1 MTRGNFLLITDTAN
15 WMSIQFNG
23 DMYPSCN
30 GKFVYHMLES
40 VETYD
45 DLAAAILKFDEE
57 RFGYADM
64 HDADLAPASIS
75 DDIDFSKDYF
85 AIYNSDYLYIK
96 NASNKDCTI
105 IAKNGVKQ
113 TIKPGEIQIWN
124 YGNLVALDDEVLEE
138 LELDDN
144 EKKFV
149 YGEQQKE
156 TEESSFDDRLRVIFE
171 ECYRNANLK
180 RVECGK
186 GIIKIY
192 NGAFLNCQKL
202 KYFELG
208 DMVEEIGDSAFMN
221 TALTEIDLPDSIW
234 RVGRDAFNTAALHN
248 GKNAD
253 VGPDGMYDISIPSS
267 IGYIQPGAFSNAAN
281 VHTSFVNRKLINACL
296 RSGNLQHC
304 YPCNMWRL
312 KIDGKPDIIMP
323 KDIDRSKLD
332 AVSDEINKF
341 MLSED
346 TIPPEIYRY
355 SQSATGLTA
364 ALEQCRKYPN
374 TNLKRFITR
383 NISIIFQNIICNP
396 LVKNGEELMVGLI
409 NDKVFTDT
417 ALKRLL
423 KEVEKV
429 EDTQNLTVLKTYIL
443 NSISN
448 CPQNTFRI

>member
-124 YGNLVALDDEVLEE
+124 RGNLVALDDEVLEE

-171 ECYRNANLK
+171 ECDSLLENLP
-180 RVECGK
+180 K
-186 GIIKIY
+186 G
-192 NGAFLNCQKL
+192 L
-202 KYFELG
+202 
-208 DMVEEIGDSAFMN
+208 
-221 TALTEIDLPDSIW
+221 
-234 RVGRDAFNTAALHN
+234 
-248 GKNAD
+248 
-253 VGPDGMYDISIPSS
+253 
-267 IGYIQPGAFSNAAN
+267 
-281 VHTSFVNRKLINACL
+281 
-296 RSGNLQHC
+296 
-304 YPCNMWRL
+304 
-312 KIDGKPDIIMP
+312 
-323 KDIDRSKLD
+323 
-332 AVSDEINKF
+332 SDEEKEI
-341 MLSED
+341 L
-346 TIPPEIYRY
+346 PPVAVLW
-355 SQSATGLTA
+355 S
-364 ALEQCRKYPN
+364 
-374 TNLKRFITR
+374 
-383 NISIIFQNIICNP
+383 
-396 LVKNGEELMVGLI
+396 
-409 NDKVFTDT
+409 
-417 ALKRLL
+417 ALKKYL
-423 KEVEKV
+423 EK
-429 EDTQNLTVLKTYIL
+429 
-443 NSISN
+443 
-448 CPQNTFRI
+448 

>member
-149 YGEQQKE
+149 CAGLAAAIEH
-156 TEESSFDDRLRVIFE
+156 
-171 ECYRNANLK
+171 C
-180 RVECGK
+180 
-186 GIIKIY
+186 
-192 NGAFLNCQKL
+192 KL
-202 KYFELG
+202 YSDTK
-208 DMVEEIGDSAFMN
+208 
-221 TALTEIDLPDSIW
+221 
-234 RVGRDAFNTAALHN
+234 
-248 GKNAD
+248 
-253 VGPDGMYDISIPSS
+253 
-267 IGYIQPGAFSNAAN
+267 
-281 VHTSFVNRKLINACL
+281 
-296 RSGNLQHC
+296 
-304 YPCNMWRL
+304 
-312 KIDGKPDIIMP
+312 
-323 KDIDRSKLD
+323 SK
-332 AVSDEINKF
+332 
-341 MLSED
+341 M
-346 TIPPEIYRY
+346 
-355 SQSATGLTA
+355 
-364 ALEQCRKYPN
+364 
-374 TNLKRFITR
+374 FITR
-383 NISIIFQNIICNP
+383 NISTIMYNVFHTEP
-396 LVKNGEELMVGLI
+396 DGEQFMIGLI
-409 NDKVFTDT
+409 KDGVLTDT
-417 ALKRLL
+417 ALRKMLSKMDKDTYL
-423 KEVEKV
+423 KNAVI
-429 EDTQNLTVLKTYIL
+429 LKAYVINAL
-443 NSISN
+443 SDIKCN
-448 CPQNTFRI
+448 FEL